1 MKSLNALLAIA
12 STSSRSSGPV
22 IVGHRLRKGP
32 VNTAR
37 GAGEFM
43 ADAIAATRRTGR
55 LHAVFTNS
63 WEPTLIAE
71 AAHPRDHAIVQQV
84 IAALKSSALKHFPS
98 GIFNA
103 TQRGRPAPSSPT
115 TSPELPPPSPA
126 PRWARPAPRRSA
138 PH

>member
-43 ADAIAATRRTGR
+43 ADAIAATRRTGHRGAHIGAR
-55 LHAVFTNS
+55 LDSAFYNHSVVAAV
-63 WEPTLIAE
+63 L
-71 AAHPRDHAIVQQV
+71 AADAR
-84 IAALKSSALKHFPS
+84 FP
-98 GIFNA
+98 
-103 TQRGRPAPSSPT
+103 
-115 TSPELPPPSPA
+115 
-126 PRWARPAPRRSA
+126 
-138 PH
+138 